1 MSIHV
6 RIEKE
11 HLNAIYKAAT
21 AIGAENVG
29 FNITDEGWTMAQA
42 DPSHVS
48 MVSIQIPK
56 GVFLEYDC
64 TPGNVA
70 IPAANLKSM
79 LSVLDGQIEIFA
91 GEDGRMTMKAGTI
104 RRTTRTLAADESP
117 KMPNLDLNV
126 KASIDT
132 AVLRKVIGTSG
143 YTDYI
148 SVKSSDK
155 GLTFITSGDSDSTDL
170 EYPMEGLE
178 SASAAYPLDMF
189 DRIMSALQSPVNFE
203 IATDHPCRIYR
214 QEPFRIEF
222 MLAPRIEQE

>member
-6 RIEKE
+6 KIEKE
-11 HLNAIYKAAT
+11 YLNAIYKAAT

-29 FNITDEGWTMAQA
+29 FIVTDEGWSMAQA

-56 GVFLEYDC
+56 SAFIEYEC

-70 IPAANLKSM
+70 IPTANLKSM

-117 KMPNLDLNV
+117 KMPNLQPTIR
-126 KASIDT
+126 ASIDT
-132 AVLRKVIGTSG
+132 AVLRKVIGTSD

-148 SVKSSDK
+148 TVKSNDR
-155 GLTFITSGDSDSTDL
+155 GFTFTTSGDTDSTDL
-170 EYPMEGLE
+170 EIPAEGLGE
-178 SASAAYPLDMF
+178 ARSGYPLDMF
-189 DRIMSALQSPVNFE
+189 DKIISSIQSPVIFE
-203 IATDHPCRIYR
+203 MDKDYPCRISR
-214 QEPFRIEF
+214 EEPFRIQF